1 MANDEH
7 TTATPWTASI
17 ATANPVVAKTGIP
30 AHRFSMESS
39 ELKSSGLSR
48 GMPQWRQ
55 RQRALPVAEKI
66 ALLGRVI
73 TETRRLE
80 QIKASWN
87 KSVGSL
93 NASSKSAS

>member
-1 MANDEH
+1 MPIILGFNAYH
-7 TTATPWTASI
+7 
-17 ATANPVVAKTGIP
+17 G
-30 AHRFSMESS
+30 

-55 RQRALPVAEKI
+55 RQRVLPVAEKI

-80 QIKASWN
+80 QIKASW
-87 KSVGSL
+87 KRSVGFGRNGRL
-93 NASSKSAS
+93 FGP